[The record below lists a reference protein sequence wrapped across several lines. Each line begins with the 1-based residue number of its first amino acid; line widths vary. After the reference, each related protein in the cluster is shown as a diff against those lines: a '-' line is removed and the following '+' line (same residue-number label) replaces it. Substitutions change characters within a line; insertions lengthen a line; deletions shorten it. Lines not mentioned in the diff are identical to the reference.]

1 MVLEETPEQA
11 AEFLDSASQMP
22 RVPVPLSLGAGP
34 PSGRSQKDN
43 SGHHILDTH
52 LRRVCNAKLFFF
64 FFNAKLLQ
72 RILILM
78 IPLEKKNCPRS

>member
-11 AEFLDSASQMP
+11 ADFLDSASQMP
-22 RVPVPLSLGAGP
+22 RVPVPLSSGAGP

-43 SGHHILDTH
+43 SGHQILDTH
-52 LRRVCNAKLFFF
+52 LRRVC
-64 FFNAKLLQ
+64 NAKLLQ